1 MAVALMYNPAD
12 LTALQTTLQATAT
25 EVSGADRTLCNRILS
40 AIGDPNTL
48 PLVPAQYQDAV
59 GDIRLI
65 VLSYG
70 GATRQGFLDAMLRW
84 FTANPGARGWLRSI
98 WKDARTS
105 AVDPWTG

>member
-1 MAVALMYNPAD
+1 MAVALMYNMSD
-12 LTALQTTLQATAT
+12 LTALQTTLQTTATAL
-25 EVSGADRTLCNRILS
+25 SGADRTLCNRILT

-48 PLVPAQYQDAV
+48 PLAPAPYQDDAA
-59 GDIRLI
+59 DIRLI

-84 FTANPGARGWLRSI
+84 FTANPSARGWLRTI